1 MVTTYPSL
9 AACQGDPSLQLRF
22 FYACPA
28 VNSVK
33 SSCPPLNW
41 GKYPIKLLVKCLE
54 MNGSQSHS
62 EVRSGVMCVSL
73 AGLTPLGWVSNP
85 MGAGQEAEPLHLES
99 EDTVLRD
106 ITSCTSSAAQR
117 AG

>member
-1 MVTTYPSL
+1 
-9 AACQGDPSLQLRF
+9 
-22 FYACPA
+22 
-28 VNSVK
+28 
-33 SSCPPLNW
+33 
-41 GKYPIKLLVKCLE
+41 
-54 MNGSQSHS
+54 
-62 EVRSGVMCVSL
+62 MCVSL
-73 AGLTPLGWVSNP
+73 AGLTPLGRVSDP